1 MDCTVSLIFY
11 LNSKPIFYAFVC
23 QVSGII
29 DASYSNQTTTNG
41 VEYFNRVSNSK
52 MQYKKYKN
60 IKNKKKTLES
70 FLTLGFLGK
79 NTLTIYLLQLTFPKE
94 NKIYI

>member
-1 MDCTVSLIFY
+1 MQFLFLLQNYVALPTKLPLPHQNKNFWIPQC
-11 LNSKPIFYAFVC
+11 
-23 QVSGII
+23 
-29 DASYSNQTTTNG
+29 
-41 VEYFNRVSNSK
+41 VEGSHCLFNKSTIRHFFLQIYK
-52 MQYKKYKN
+52 IKKYKN